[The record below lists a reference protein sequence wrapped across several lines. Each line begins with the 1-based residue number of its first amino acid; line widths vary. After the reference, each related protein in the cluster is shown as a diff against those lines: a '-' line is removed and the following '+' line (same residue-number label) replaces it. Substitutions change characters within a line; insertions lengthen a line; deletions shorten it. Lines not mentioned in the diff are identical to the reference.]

1 MKNRWSDSEAEALVS
16 RYGRDYS
23 RELILRSYSGRLLG
37 SEKSLVLHGGGN
49 TSLKGE
55 YPSVHSKSC
64 RALFI
69 KASGFDLAAIEPE
82 DHVAVDMRR
91 LESVAMLDDVSDRA
105 MLNELLASRLDQG
118 APAPSIETLVHAV
131 LPGRFVDHTHADA
144 ILALTNQEEGED
156 HVRRALGDGVAVLP
170 YVKPGFPLG
179 RQAAQVL
186 SDHSDVIAMVWMHH
200 GIVVWGETARESYD
214 RMIELVSQAEAY
226 LDQCAPRSGETTISK
241 AADSCEQ
248 QLAAIAP
255 IVRGLLATPTPGSRH
270 SCQRVVLQPLTDT
283 KTNALLANLETSL
296 LISPPLTGDH
306 LVRTKP
312 LPAWLENPDFGDE
325 ESFRS
330 QLESVL
336 TTYSHN

>member
-144 ILALTNQEEGED
+144 ILALTNQEDGED

-186 SDHSDVIAMVWMHH
+186 SDHSDGIAMVWMHH

-214 RMIELVSQAEAY
+214 RMIELVSRAEAY
-226 LDQCAPRSGETTISK
+226 LDRLAPPRGETTVSK
-241 AADSCEQ
+241 AVDNCEQ
-248 QLAAIAP
+248 RRAAIAP
-255 IVRGLLATPTPGSRH
+255 IVR
-270 SCQRVVLQPLTDT
+270 
-283 KTNALLANLETSL
+283 
-296 LISPPLTGDH
+296 
-306 LVRTKP
+306 
-312 LPAWLENPDFGDE
+312 
-325 ESFRS
+325 
-330 QLESVL
+330 
-336 TTYSHN
+336 

>member
-144 ILALTNQEEGED
+144 ILALTNQEDGED

-186 SDHSDVIAMVWMHH
+186 SDHSDVKIGRAWC
-200 GIVVWGETARESYD
+200 RE
-214 RMIELVSQAEAY
+214 
-226 LDQCAPRSGETTISK
+226 
-241 AADSCEQ
+241 
-248 QLAAIAP
+248 
-255 IVRGLLATPTPGSRH
+255 
-270 SCQRVVLQPLTDT
+270 RV
-283 KTNALLANLETSL
+283 
-296 LISPPLTGDH
+296 
-306 LVRTKP
+306 
-312 LPAWLENPDFGDE
+312 
-325 ESFRS
+325 
-330 QLESVL
+330 
-336 TTYSHN
+336 